1 MTIAFVSF
9 IKDPWGGSEVLWA
22 EAAQLALAQG
32 HRVVISALKVARPS
46 EPLQRLEAAGARVHL
61 RRGFIN
67 PAWGRNRRILNK
79 ARILLLNLL
88 SNPYRHIAAERPDI
102 VVFTGACYS
111 MLLNR
116 PLYRLVRKHGIPLLL
131 NNQVNIEYT
140 RPIDREQAAFLREVY
155 GYASLAVF
163 VSRRNLTV
171 TERHLVQ
178 RIPRSVV
185 VRNPVNLRSLEP
197 VPMPPSEDGWRLAIV
212 ANLLVN
218 HKGHDLLLELLSDD
232 KWKARPL
239 RLHIYG
245 SGSDEA
251 HIRELIA
258 FYGLEGRVVMEG
270 SASDIRAVWA
280 LNHLLVMPSLNE
292 GMPLSVVEAMV
303 CGRPVVTTDVGGN
316 TEWITDGVEGFIA
329 GGANTRAL
337 DAALEAAWQCRG
349 EWTSIGK
356 KAHERAL
363 ALHDPDAGG
372 TLLRLILEHGR
383 RS

>member
-32 HRVVISALKVARPS
+32 HGVVISALKVARPS

-79 ARILLLNLL
+79 ARILLINLL
-88 SNPYRHIAAERPDI
+88 SNPYRHIAVERPDI

-171 TERHLVQ
+171 TERHLAQ

-232 KWKARPL
+232 KWKVRPL

-258 FYGLEGRVVMEG
+258 FYGLADRVVMEG

>member
-22 EAAQLALAQG
+22 EAAHLALAEG

-46 EPLQRLEAAGARVHL
+46 EPLRRLQAAGATVHL

-88 SNPYRHIAAERPDI
+88 SNPYRHIATERPDI
-102 VVFTGACYS
+102 VVFTGACYA
-111 MLLNR
+111 MLLNKS
-116 PLYRLVRKHGIPLLL
+116 LYRLVRKAGIPLVL

-155 GYASLAVF
+155 GYVSLAAF

-171 TERHLVQ
+171 AERHLVQ
-178 RIPRSVV
+178 RIPRAAV

-197 VPMPPSEDGWRLAIV
+197 
-212 ANLLVN
+212 
-218 HKGHDLLLELLSDD
+218 LLEVLSDER
-232 KWKARPL
+232 WKARPL

-251 HIRELIA
+251 HIRDLIA
-258 FYGLEGRVVMEG
+258 FYGLSERVVMEG
-270 SASDIRAVWA
+270 SASDIRSVWS
-280 LNHLLVMPSLNE
+280 LNHILVMPSLNE
-292 GMPLSVVEAMV
+292 GMPLSVVEAML

-329 GGANTRAL
+329 DGANTRAV
-337 DAALEAAWQCRG
+337 DAALEAAWQRRD
-349 EWTSIGK
+349 EWSAIGL
-356 KAHERAL
+356 KAHGRAL
-363 ALHDPDAGG
+363 ALHDPNAGE

-383 RS
+383 RT